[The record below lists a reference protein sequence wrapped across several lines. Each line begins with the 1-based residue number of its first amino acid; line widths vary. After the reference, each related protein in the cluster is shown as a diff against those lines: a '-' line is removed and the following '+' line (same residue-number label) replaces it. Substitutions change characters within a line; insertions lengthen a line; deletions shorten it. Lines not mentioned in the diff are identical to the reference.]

1 MRLLLDTHA
10 FVWWDANDP
19 HLQPRMHEAIAS
31 AENQVF
37 VSAISVWEIAIKR
50 ALGKL
55 NFGGSVA
62 KAIENH
68 GFEPLPISAAHA
80 EWAGSLEQI
89 HHDPFDRMLVAQ
101 ANLEGMPLVT
111 LDPQILR
118 YRVPHL

>member
-10 FVWWDANDP
+10 FVWWDADDSRLP
-19 HLQPRMHEAIAS
+19 ARMREAIAS

-50 ALGKL
+50 ASGKL
-55 NFGGSVA
+55 VFTGLVA
-62 KAIENH
+62 RAIKTH
-68 GFEPLPISAAHA
+68 GFQELPISVAQA
-80 EWAGSLEQI
+80 ECAGSLEPI
-89 HHDPFDRMLVAQ
+89 HSDPFDRMLIAQ

-111 LDPQILR
+111 VDAQILR